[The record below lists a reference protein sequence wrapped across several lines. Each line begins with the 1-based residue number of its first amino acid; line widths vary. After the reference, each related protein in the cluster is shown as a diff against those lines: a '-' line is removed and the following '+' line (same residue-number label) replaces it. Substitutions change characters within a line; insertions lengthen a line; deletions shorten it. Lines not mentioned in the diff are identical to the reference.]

1 MLEVGKEAVNV
12 VFAWIITSL
21 VAEVHLVI
29 IGRQRNQKGE
39 DVSGLASQPAFGMR
53 REVYQ
58 SRKDIRRLAECGWIK
73 VKGTVLIK
81 K

>member
-1 MLEVGKEAVNV
+1 MGKEAVDV
-12 VFAWIITSL
+12 VFGWINYLIGCR
-21 VAEVHLVI
+21 AHLVI